1 MMKTITQISE
11 NKKNTNRVSIYADDE
26 FLLSCDKELI
36 YRKSLKKGDVVDTD
50 LLLEL
55 AREDEFIKGRE
66 AALRY
71 IERSFKTVREVEDK
85 LRDKDFTEETII
97 RVIHLLHE
105 YKLLDDFKYA
115 ETFMKEKLRTRGIKK
130 VRFELINKGIDKS
143 VMDSVVEAMSTAE
156 VEEDSCLKLAE
167 KKYDQLKKRESDT
180 YKLKSKLYTFLSGKG
195 YDYELISSTIRKVME
210 HE

>member
-1 MMKTITQISE
+1 MKTITQISE

-55 AREDEFIKGRE
+55 SREDEFIKGRE

-85 LRDKDFTEETII
+85 LRDKDFSEETIK
-97 RVIHLLHE
+97 RVILILHE
-105 YKLLDDFKYA
+105 YKLLDDQKYA
-115 ETFMKEKLRTRGIKK
+115 EAFMKEKLRTRGIKK
-130 VRFELINKGIDKS
+130 VRFELSNKGIDKS
-143 VMDSVVEAMSTAE
+143 VMDSVMDAMSSSE

-195 YDYELISSTIRKVME
+195 YDYELITSTIRKVLE
-210 HE
+210 RE

>member
-1 MMKTITQISE
+1 MKTITQISE

-85 LRDKDFTEETII
+85 LRDKDFTEETIS
-97 RVIHLLHE
+97 RVIQLLHE

-130 VRFELINKGIDKS
+130 ARFELINKGIDKS

-156 VEEDSCLKLAE
+156 VEEDSCLKLAQ

-195 YDYELISSTIRKVME
+195 YDYELISSTIRKVLE